1 MKQLIGLFVH
11 DESIRIYNIHLCL
24 KLQSCLLN
32 LIVAFS
38 EPRLR
43 CLNTPT
49 SCFWPRGDDYQQ
61 FTVREF
67 PRDPERTTSRNTEHM
82 RALRKQNN
90 QTRRVAPTHR
100 LFNSFSTAA
109 VLRSKTRVRG
119 SPQGQTWDLQES
131 RGLKVPEESG
141 PQWVKSWCWMDD
153 VLSVP
158 RTRTQNWNRGLL
170 ENT

>member
-1 MKQLIGLFVH
+1 MVWWGGRAGGHVLPCLSSTWESLSGPSPHSTKIRVHVFFTDFPATTSAGVKQLIGSFVH

-24 KLQSCLLN
+24 ELQSCLLN
-32 LIVAFS
+32 LIVVFS
-38 EPRLR
+38 EPQLR

-82 RALRKQNN
+82 RALRKQDNR
-90 QTRRVAPTHR
+90 TRRVAPTHQ

-109 VLRSKTRVRG
+109 VLR
-119 SPQGQTWDLQES
+119 P
-131 RGLKVPEESG
+131 
-141 PQWVKSWCWMDD
+141 
-153 VLSVP
+153 
-158 RTRTQNWNRGLL
+158 
-170 ENT
+170 